1 MQILTARKNT
11 KYSRNET
18 ILKIVHHEKDDS
30 LCIILTLGQTLKF
43 QKKSIN
49 PFYKS
54 FRVVL
59 CKKPLEKNTRYSR
72 HQTIFKMGHNAKNC
86 SLCKIFTLGQRSKFQ
101 KLVKIHSTNHLQ
113 LFWKMYPSKFY
124 GYLRRLASR
133 PTVQFPDN
141 LSVL

>member
-1 MQILTARKNT
+1 MVNTKKHAKSTLKISRSVKKKTARKNT

-18 ILKIVHHEKDDS
+18 ILKIVHHKKDDS

-43 QKKSIN
+43 QKKSKN

-72 HQTIFKMGHNAKNC
+72 HQSFFKMGHNAKKLWPLQNFHFG
-86 SLCKIFTLGQRSKFQ
+86 SKI
-101 KLVKIHSTNHLQ
+101 KI
-113 LFWKMYPSKFY
+113 
-124 GYLRRLASR
+124 
-133 PTVQFPDN
+133 
-141 LSVL
+141 